1 MGIDAAKKYAAD
13 RTGELLRTP
22 VMRVSW
28 EVLELELEKAYAA
41 GSREGAERLQAE
53 NQTLRDQHTRM
64 LKQGITLKQAEQA
77 MRRQYVH
84 VQSELRNLLGGMS

>member
-41 GSREGAERLQAE
+41 GSREGTERLQDE
-53 NQTLRDQHTRM
+53 NQTL
-64 LKQGITLKQAEQA
+64 
-77 MRRQYVH
+77 RRQYVH